1 MPLRSGVRYEEK
13 PGYQFGQILSGQ
25 TGRGAWFGWP
35 DIPQLDK
42 LVTDWVR
49 TTDQTQR
56 KQLADGVQKVTL
68 SEVPY
73 VPLGEWVQPTAF
85 RKNLRDVL
93 KFGAPISGT

>member
-13 PGYQFGQILSGQ
+13 PGYQFGQISI
-25 TGRGAWFGWP
+25 GA
-35 DIPQLDK
+35 DRTRR
-42 LVTDWVR
+42 LVRLAGHPTAR
-49 TTDQTQR
+49 QARHRLGAHYQTQR

-73 VPLGEWVQPTAF
+73 VPFGEWVQPTAF
-85 RKNLRDVL
+85 RKNFRDVI